1 MKGVTWMSGSSE
13 EKKTYYRLIPCPAY
27 DVEGMES
34 WLEDLAEQG
43 LFLTEDGFFCGF
55 GFFEKGE
62 PRKVKYRL
70 QASEV
75 QGGFLSD
82 GDEPEEEQQELS
94 EALGWEFLTRRG
106 EFYIYRSMDENV
118 RELNTDP
125 AVQELSLKMIQ
136 KRQRGAVCS
145 GFFWIVI
152 FPLLRGSKN
161 GLIVPMLYMKTW
173 FYLFSALLVLWFV
186 VSSVKEA
193 VYYAGLRKKLKNGEE
208 LNRKKNWR
216 KRAWTYPAKVVFL
229 IVLCCTWCFVLLG
242 NIGRD
247 VLFEDEIPLTE
258 YEGNPPFATMADFAP
273 GGPYEPEKSSYFNT
287 VVEWEDW
294 LAPVNFLWDEY
305 ATVQIA
311 EEQQLSGLLD
321 IDYHELRWEWMA
333 KLLAAD
339 YYRMDQKDDFKFLC
353 EMDLG
358 IDYAVAYLD
367 NIHMVTVVLRH
378 GNKVIHG
385 SFHEYSYNQ
394 ETTFNVEE
402 WAAILAESLK

>member
-1 MKGVTWMSGSSE
+1 MSGNSE
-13 EKKTYYRLIPCPAY
+13 EKKTYYRLAPCPAY

-34 WLEDLAEQG
+34 WLSDLAEQG
-43 LFLTEDGFFCGF
+43 LFLTKDGFFCGF

-62 PRKVKYRL
+62 PRKLKYRL

-82 GDEPEEEQQELS
+82 GEEPEEEQQELS

-106 EFYIYRSMDENV
+106 EFYIYRSLEENV

-136 KRQRGAVCS
+136 KRQRSAIGS
-145 GFFWIVI
+145 TFFWIVI

-161 GLIVPMLYMKTW
+161 GLIAPMLYMKTW
-173 FYLFSALLVLWFV
+173 FYLFSVLLVAWFV
-186 VSSVKEA
+186 ISSVKEA
-193 VYYAGLRKKLKNGEE
+193 VYYARLRKKLKQGEE
-208 LNRKKNWR
+208 LNRKKNWK
-216 KRAWTYPAKVVFL
+216 KRAWAYPAKVVL
-229 IVLCCTWCFVLLG
+229 QIALCCTWGCILLA
-242 NIGRD
+242 NLGRS
-247 VLFEDEIPLTE
+247 VLFEDEIPLSE

-273 GGPYEPEKSSYFNT
+273 GTSYELKRSGFFNT

-294 LAPVNFLWDEY
+294 LAPVNFCW
-305 ATVQIA
+305 
-311 EEQQLSGLLD
+311 EECADLQTTEGQQLSGFLD
-321 IDYHELRWEWMA
+321 IDYHELKWEWMA

-339 YYRMDQKDDFKFLC
+339 YYRMDRKGDFEFLY

-367 NIHMVTVVLRH
+367 NIHMVTVVLRN
-378 GNKVIHG
+378 GNKVLHG
-385 SFHEYSYNQ
+385 SFHEYSSNQ
-394 ETTFNVEE
+394 ESTLSIEE
-402 WAAILAESLK
+402 WAAMLAESIK